1 MSRLARRIF
10 SAAVLLPLLLF
21 ALAGTSA
28 AGWRCSLDGVIRDH
42 CCCPGADRDDQ
53 PADSQ
58 AAISAADCCSIEQQQ
73 SDKAPTELVR
83 ATAAGVVPAFVALPV
98 SVLAPPTPSA
108 VAHGGRPPR
117 DPTEAAHGRALL
129 LRKQTFLI

>member
-21 ALAGTSA
+21 AVAGTSA

-42 CCCPGADRDDQ
+42 CCCPEADGDDQ
-53 PADSQ
+53 PADAQ
-58 AAISAADCCSIEQQQ
+58 VAISAADCCSIEQQH
-73 SDKAPTELVR
+73 SDKVPTDLVR

-98 SVLAPPTPSA
+98 SIQALPTASA
-108 VAHGGRPPR
+108 VAHEARPPR
-117 DPTEAAHGRALL
+117 PPLRTAHGRALL
-129 LRKQTFLI
+129 LHKQTFLI

>member
-21 ALAGTSA
+21 AVAGTSA

-42 CCCPGADRDDQ
+42 CCCPEADGDDQ
-53 PADSQ
+53 PARPQ
-58 AAISAADCCSIEQQQ
+58 VAISAADCCSIEQQHN
-73 SDKAPTELVR
+73 DKAPTDLVR
-83 ATAAGVVPAFVALPV
+83 ATADGVVPAFVALPV
-98 SVLAPPTPSA
+98 SVLAPCTASG

-117 DPTEAAHGRALL
+117 DPTAAAHGRALL
-129 LRKQTFLI
+129 LRKQAFLI